1 MTTRIPSRGPTIDE
15 LVRPSSGRLYGK
27 LRGEIT
33 DSNDPKKRGR
43 LRVKV
48 PNLTDEQG
56 IWAEPCVPYAGD
68 GLAFFAMPPAGTGV
82 WVECLGG
89 RIDRFVY
96 CGFFWRDG
104 ELDAQD
110 YKHERIHF
118 ETASL
123 RLEITDASDE
133 VKIEIKNNGGS
144 ITIKGGEITL
154 KGNTITQEAA
164 GNKVVFDATAF
175 DVKNAALKV
184 V

>member
-1 MTTRIPSRGPTIDE
+1 MTIPSRGPTIDE
-15 LVRPSSGRLYGK
+15 IHRPPTGRIRGK

-33 DSNDPKKRGR
+33 DRVDPNKRGR

-48 PNLTDEQG
+48 RNITDDKG

-68 GLAFFAMPPAGTGV
+68 GIGLFALPPEGTGV
-82 WVECLGG
+82 WVECLDG
-89 RIDRFVY
+89 RIDRLVY
-96 CGFFWRDG
+96 CGFFWKDG

-110 YKHERIHF
+110 YDPERVHF

-123 RLEITDASDE
+123 RIDIKDSDDEIR
-133 VKIEIKNNGGS
+133 IEIKSGGA
-144 ITIKGGEITL
+144 ITIKSGEITL
-154 KGNTITQEAA
+154 EANSVTLDA
-164 GNKVVFDATAF
+164 SGNKVVLDSAAF